1 MPANSLP
8 EWVKP
13 GTQMILN
20 DYPRTIVAIEKVHK
34 TGRFT
39 LAGQEGRWKSSGRG
53 DIAKK
58 AGDTW
63 GSSLAR
69 LATPDRLT
77 ERENILTA
85 RAMRPIIEAE
95 IKRLEAILSGSR
107 RDEDPLLIIIAEAER
122 IKAREA

>member
-13 GTQMILN
+13 GTKMILD
-20 DYPRTIVAIEKVHK
+20 DYPRTIVTIEKVHK

-39 LAGQEGRWKSSGRG
+39 LAGQEGQWRAYW
-53 DIAKK
+53 D
-58 AGDTW
+58 
-63 GSSLAR
+63 GSAVKTSERTCVSIAR
-69 LATPDRLT
+69 LATADRLT
-77 ERENILTA
+77 ERENILIA

-95 IKRLEAILSGSR
+95 IRRLEAILSGFR
-107 RDEDPLLIIIAEAER
+107 RDKDPLPIVAEAER